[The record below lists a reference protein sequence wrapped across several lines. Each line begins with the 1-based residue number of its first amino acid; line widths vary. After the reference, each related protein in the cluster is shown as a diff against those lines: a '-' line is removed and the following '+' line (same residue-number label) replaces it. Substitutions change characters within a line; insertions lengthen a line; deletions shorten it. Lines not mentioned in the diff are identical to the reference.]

1 MRVDGVFG
9 GGGLKTIT
17 KIAQRILFA
26 FIGLN
31 ATQTLSQTLPA
42 QVFDN
47 HSAVMLLIE
56 PDSGKIVRANQA
68 AADFYGYN
76 KAQLESLYI
85 QEINQFSPQQVE
97 KERLS
102 ALNEGRNYFIFQHR
116 LANGE
121 NRTVSVYSSPFMD
134 KNGEALLFS
143 VIQDVSARRELE
155 HALWHYQSNLEQ
167 QVAQQTR
174 EIKYASTVQVFLLS
188 SVIGIFVGTTVILG
202 WGFLRL
208 RRTKKR
214 SEFHRARLNAIFDAI
229 GDYLIFTDVN
239 DKVLS
244 ANRAAYQDLGELDD
258 KAIADV
264 LSKCVCLEQLQFE
277 PKECQITTNFGVLDV
292 EISKTDVLD
301 HNGGLYGHI
310 FLLQN
315 ITQRLADE
323 KEQRL
328 ASTVFSTTSEGVLV
342 SDKDNCIQMVNRAF
356 TDITGFTGPE
366 VMGKTPAIFNS
377 GRHDTAYFT
386 QLYDA
391 LSTRGHWEG
400 EIWNKRK
407 NGEVYP
413 SWLQVSAVFD
423 QHGAIDMYVAL
434 FNDIT
439 SRKRNEQLMWQQ
451 ANFDN
456 LTDLANRH
464 HYHAKFDIA
473 LAHAKRK
480 QTRVAVC
487 FIDLD
492 RFKAVNDT
500 LGHHIGDLL
509 LIEAANRIRECTRN
523 SDTVARLGG
532 DEFALLLP
540 DMDLI
545 SDMEKL
551 AEKILSALSAPFHLE
566 GHEAYVSGSM
576 GITFY
581 PDDGEDRK
589 VLLRNADSA
598 MYKAKESGRN
608 CYQFFTTAMHEHA
621 KARSQLEGALHRAL
635 ANQELRVV
643 YQPIVGGHRLG
654 CEALLRW
661 HNDALGEVSP
671 ADFIPISEEL
681 GLIIAMGEWVLYQAC
696 AQARAWLTKTQ
707 QPFFVSVNVSSVQ
720 FKRQNVVAL
729 VAKVLKDTGLP
740 AESLTLEITETVLAD
755 NSDDVEKQLA
765 QLRAMGVGLA
775 IDDFGTGYSSL
786 GYLKRFPLSKLKIDR
801 AFIKDLP
808 DDEEDKTLISAIV
821 SMASKLKLTVIA
833 EGVETQAQ
841 LALLQELGC
850 DYTQGYFHA
859 KPCNIS
865 EFEAFLTQYYDTE
878 AHSQI

>member
-1 MRVDGVFG
+1 M
-9 GGGLKTIT
+9 KTIT
-17 KIAQRILFA
+17 TIVYLALCLLVVAFTPKSLAQ
-26 FIGLN
+26 GLP
-31 ATQTLSQTLPA
+31 TE
-42 QVFDN
+42 VFDN

-56 PDSGKIVRANQA
+56 PTSGRIVRANQS
-68 AADFYGYN
+68 AADFYGYS
-76 KAQLESLYI
+76 KAQLENLYI
-85 QEINQFSPQQVE
+85 QEINQFTPQQVE

-134 KNGEALLFS
+134 ANGEALLFS
-143 VIQDVSARRELE
+143 VIQDVSARRKLE

-167 QVAQQTR
+167 QVALQTK
-174 EIKYASTVQVFLLS
+174 EIKHASTVQVFLLS
-188 SVIGIFVGTTVILG
+188 SVIAIFIGTTVILG

-208 RRTKKR
+208 RKTKR
-214 SEFHRARLNAIFDAI
+214 RLEYQRARLNAIFDAI
-229 GDYLIFTDVN
+229 GEYLIFTDP
-239 DKVLS
+239 DEKVVS
-244 ANRAAYQDLGELDD
+244 ANRAAYQDLGKLDGQLISD
-258 KAIADV
+258 ALGDCT
-264 LSKCVCLEQLQFE
+264 CVEATQFE
-277 PKECQITTNFGVLDV
+277 PRECKLDTNFGTLDV

-301 HNGGLYGHI
+301 NNGGLYGHI
-310 FLLQN
+310 YLLQN
-315 ITQRLADE
+315 ITQRLVDE
-323 KEQRL
+323 QEQRL

-342 SDKDNCIQMVNRAF
+342 SDKHNRIQMVNKAF
-356 TDITGFTGPE
+356 TEITGFSGPE

-391 LSTRGHWEG
+391 LSSRGHWEG

-423 QHGAIDMYVAL
+423 QHGDIDMYVAL

-456 LTDLANRH
+456 LTGLANRH

-473 LAHAKRK
+473 LTQAERK
-480 QTRVAVC
+480 QSRVAVC

-509 LIEAANRIRECTRN
+509 LIEAANRLRECTRN

-540 DMDLI
+540 EMEMI
-545 SDMEKL
+545 GDMEKV
-551 AEKILSALSAPFHLE
+551 AEKILSALSEPFHLE

-598 MYKAKESGRN
+598 MYKAKENGRN
-608 CYQFFTTAMHEHA
+608 CFQFFTAAMHEHA

-643 YQPIVGGHRLG
+643 YQPIVGQGNKLG

-661 HNDALGEVSP
+661 HNEALGEVSP

-681 GLIIAMGEWVLYQAC
+681 GLILAMGEWVLYQAC
-696 AQARAWLTKTQ
+696 AQARSWLTKTDR
-707 QPFFVSVNVSSVQ
+707 PFFVSVNVSSTQ
-720 FKRQNVVAL
+720 FKRQNIVSL
-729 VAKVLKDTGLP
+729 VDKVLKDTGLP
-740 AESLTLEITETVLAD
+740 ATCLTLEITETVLAD
-755 NSDDVEKQLA
+755 NSDEIELQLE
-765 QLRAMGVGLA
+765 QLRHMGVGLA

-808 DDEEDKTLISAIV
+808 EDEEDKTLISAIV

-833 EGVETQAQ
+833 EGVETPAQ
-841 LALLQELGC
+841 LELLQQLGC
-850 DYTQGYFHA
+850 DYTQGYLHA
-859 KPCNIS
+859 KPS
-865 EFEAFLTQYYDTE
+865 DASDFERFLVQHSRSQ
-878 AHSQI
+878 AHSQT